1 MSRNLS
7 LKSRYAVIL
16 ILLGLVALM
25 ETRHPFP
32 FFRLVTFILAF
43 LALAGVASVLRGKLR
58 DGLVV
63 LASLAFGLSII
74 EATATILENKAS
86 LVVTNGLFVPQP
98 DIGWGPQHPGR
109 FHAEKTDPKS
119 GIPIYRADYT
129 IDSNLLRQARSV
141 ETGPTIVFFGD
152 SFTFGEGLNDAE
164 TLPQVFADLL
174 GRKQR
179 VLNLG
184 FSGYGPQQFL
194 AELQT
199 GRFDG
204 VIGAQPR
211 LFIFMTGVGHAERT
225 ACKPFWVR
233 WGPRYALE
241 NGQVALKGACY
252 EGLSLRVR
260 EWLEDMASYRLF
272 IEPYFQEV
280 THEDL
285 ELYVRILLAAVNLA
299 KENYGVAT
307 LIPYLPNHGYLE
319 GTGFSDDDIVQRLR
333 DGGAMV
339 VDVSLAKEEAAGAKL
354 RIEGDGHPT
363 PLANRLRASIIKD
376 YIENRMPGILVA
388 GALGSNVMAKTH
400 LPSRTNFPP

>member
-1 MSRNLS
+1 MASLLS
-7 LKSRYAVIL
+7 
-16 ILLGLVALM
+16 
-25 ETRHPFP
+25 
-32 FFRLVTFILAF
+32 
-43 LALAGVASVLRGKLR
+43 GKLR

-74 EATATILENKAS
+74 EATATIRETKELY
-86 LVVTNGLFVPQP
+86 VGTNGFFFPQP

-119 GIPIYRADYT
+119 GIPIYSVDYT
-129 IDSNLLRQARSV
+129 IDSNLLRETHSA

-152 SFTFGEGLNDAE
+152 SFTFGLGLNDAE

-184 FSGYGPQQFL
+184 FSAYGPQQFL
-194 AELQT
+194 PELQT

-211 LFIFMTGVGHAERT
+211 LFIFMTMPEHAERT

-241 NGQVALKGACY
+241 NGRVALKGACY
-252 EGLSLRVR
+252 DGLSLWVR

-272 IEPYFQEV
+272 IEPYRNKISHDDV
-280 THEDL
+280 K
-285 ELYVRILLAAVNLA
+285 LYIRILVAAVNLA
-299 KENYGVAT
+299 QEKYGVAT
-307 LIPYLPNHGYLE
+307 LIPYIRNPRYLE
-319 GTGFSDDDIVQRLR
+319 GTGFSDDEIVQRLQ
-333 DGGAMV
+333 DGGATV

-354 RIEGDGHPT
+354 HIEGDPHPT
-363 PLANRLRASIIKD
+363 PLANRLRASKIKD

-388 GALGSNVMAKTH
+388 GLQ
-400 LPSRTNFPP
+400 

>member
-1 MSRNLS
+1 MSRKLS
-7 LKSRYAVIL
+7 RTSRYAVIL

-25 ETRHPFP
+25 EARHPFP
-32 FFRLVTFILAF
+32 SFRLVTLILAF
-43 LALAGVASVLRGKLR
+43 LALAGMASLLRGKLR

-63 LASLAFGLSII
+63 LASLAFGLSVI
-74 EATATILENKAS
+74 EATAAIKETKEL
-86 LVVTNGLFVPQP
+86 LVVTNGWSVRQP
-98 DIGWGPQHPGR
+98 VVGWGPEHAGH

-119 GIPIYRADYT
+119 GALIYEADYT
-129 IDSNLLRQARSV
+129 IDSNLLRETHSV

-152 SFTFGEGLNDAE
+152 SYTFGEGLSDAN

-184 FSGYGPQQFL
+184 FSAYGPVQFL

-199 GRFDG
+199 GRFDA

-211 LFIFMTGVGHAERT
+211 LFIFMTASWHAERT
-225 ACKPFWVR
+225 ACKAYWD
-233 WGPRYALE
+233 GSSAPRYALE
-241 NGQVALKGACY
+241 NNQIVFKGECNKRQFPW
-252 EGLSLRVR
+252 LR
-260 EWLEDMASYRLF
+260 EWLENTASYRS
-272 IEPYFQEV
+272 IIKPYLQKA
-280 THEDL
+280 THEDV
-285 ELYVRILLAAVNLA
+285 ELYIRILLAAVNLA
-299 KENYGVAT
+299 KEKYGVAT
-307 LIPYLPNHGYLE
+307 LVPYLTNPGYLK
-319 GTGFSDDDIVQRLR
+319 GTGFSDDEIVQRLR

-376 YIENRMPGILVA
+376 YIDNRMPGILVA
-388 GALGSNVMAKTH
+388 GPHGSN
-400 LPSRTNFPP
+400 SNG